1 MEKHLGIS
9 KHKDGYTFLTLEQII
24 VKILCLPV
32 SYCLE
37 AHSVLIY
44 LKANISRKKKKNYS
58 LHRTGILPAC

>member
-24 VKILCLPV
+24 VKILCLSV

-44 LKANISRKKKKNYS
+44 LKANISRKKKKK
-58 LHRTGILPAC
+58 L